1 MKENNLDIDEV
12 FCKDVEDYNVI
23 DNLNITLTNNDNHD
37 TSRDKSYMEQQDD
50 DEFLFLLTQLNV

>member
-37 TSRDKSYMEQQDD
+37 TSRDKSYMEQ
-50 DEFLFLLTQLNV
+50 

>member
-12 FCKDVEDYNVI
+12 FCKDVEDYNGI